1 VRKVARAGLTRI
13 PHSPEV
19 GVEMDISAVLSG
31 GISGRTRDP
40 ELWVE
45 GFAITVV
52 SGGISGHALDL
63 YPFVGE

>member
-1 VRKVARAGLTRI
+1 
-13 PHSPEV
+13 
-19 GVEMDISAVLSG
+19 MDISAVLSG